1 MMNFNL
7 HTKTLLWISV
17 RRVPPQFTIRP
28 ESEYRVM
35 RGSDL
40 EVTCVAVGSPMPH
53 VKWRK
58 CSEDVSTNS
67 DLRAKIGKNVL
78 RLGNIQESANYTC
91 VAGSK
96 LGIIEAATAIFVQG
110 TRGLISFELRE
121 S

>member
-1 MMNFNL
+1 MHLNL
-7 HTKTLLWISV
+7 HIKTLLWISV

-58 CSEDVSTNS
+58 GSEDVSTNS

-110 TRGLISFELRE
+110 MRDLISFDLRE